1 MKNKKEK
8 YFIVYEVVK
17 NEEGKIIDISN
28 CYDNDSLKSVAKW
41 LGIDYTNVSKYIID
55 NLDSLDNLDSIRIKQ
70 LNEKHIVKNNYF
82 IFKDY
87 E

>member
-8 YFIVYEVVK
+8 YFIIYEVVK
-17 NEEGKIIDISN
+17 NEEGAIIDIHN
-28 CYDNDSLKSVAKW
+28 CYDDDNLKNVAKW

-55 NLDSLDNLDSIRIKQ
+55 SLDDIDKIRIKQ
-70 LNEKHIVKNNYF
+70 LNEKYIEKNNYF

>member
-1 MKNKKEK
+1 MKSKKEK
-8 YFIVYEVVK
+8 YFIIYEVVK
-17 NEEGKIIDISN
+17 NEEGEIIDIFN
-28 CYDNDSLKSVAKW
+28 CYDNSNLKNVAKW

-55 NLDSLDNLDSIRIKQ
+55 NLDNLDNLDSIRIKQ
-70 LNEKHIVKNNYF
+70 LNEKHIAKNNYF